1 MGAAGGESERETIE
15 DVFGEGTRRVE
26 HVRVRVRVRVNM
38 NENVSTALLLS
49 LLLLLLIARACNY
62 IEEQYV
68 ILKGSICS
76 STCNCVCFI
85 YNNTK

>member
-1 MGAAGGESERETIE
+1 MGAGGGESERETIE

-26 HVRVRVRVRVNM
+26 HVRVRVRVHVNM
-38 NENVSTALLLS
+38 NENVSA
-49 LLLLLLIARACNY
+49 LLLLLIARACNY

-68 ILKGSICS
+68 ILNGSICS